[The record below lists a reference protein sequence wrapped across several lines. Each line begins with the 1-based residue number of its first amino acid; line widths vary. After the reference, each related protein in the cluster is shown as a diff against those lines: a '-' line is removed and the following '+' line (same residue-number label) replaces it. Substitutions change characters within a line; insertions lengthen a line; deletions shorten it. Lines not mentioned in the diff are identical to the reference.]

1 MTKRRPGY
9 TLIEMIAVMAIMA
22 VVFSALG
29 VSFHIASLS
38 VRGIQTT
45 SQRDAQ
51 LHRLALQLR
60 SDLHTA
66 LSADIEKGAGAAERA
81 ASILHIHLPDEQAVD
96 YRSTERG
103 LARELRNGDEV
114 KQHEEYR
121 IPGLEAAQ
129 WSIDRERSKPLVAL
143 TISRRRSES
152 VQDAPIDEV
161 RILAALQLLPSL
173 KTPEL
178 P

>member
-1 MTKRRPGY
+1 MNQRRPGY
-9 TLIEMIAVMAIMA
+9 TLVEMLAVMAVMA

-29 VSFHIASLS
+29 VSFHIASVS
-38 VRGIQTT
+38 VRGIQST

-51 LHRLALQLR
+51 LHRLTMQVR
-60 SDLHTA
+60 SDLHAA
-66 LSADIEKGAGAAERA
+66 LSADVENGAEAAERA
-81 ASILHIHLPDEQAVD
+81 DSILHIQLPHEQTVY
-96 YRSTERG
+96 YRTIERG
-103 LARELRNGDEV
+103 MVRELRQGNELQ
-114 KQHEEYR
+114 QHEEYR
-121 IPGLEAAQ
+121 IPGLENVS

-152 VQDAPIDEV
+152 VQDAPVDEV
-161 RILAALQLLPSL
+161 QILAALQLMPSL